1 MKEKAAIEITGLDE
15 IFAQALDAEN
25 MLCKYERFAEHV
37 ILACAM
43 PEIPRYTMHDETL
56 DGTPMPQAF
65 EVLDTLLVR
74 YRRMTAW
81 MRQNGIDPESVAGK
95 KDEEKK
101 KAN

>member
-1 MKEKAAIEITGLDE
+1 MKDKSAIEITGLDE

-37 ILACAM
+37 ILSCAM
-43 PEIPRYTMHDETL
+43 PEIPRYTIHDETL

-65 EVLDTLLVR
+65 EILDKLLVR

-81 MRQNGIDPESVAGK
+81 MRTNGIDPESVVGESGK
-95 KDEEKK
+95 NKS
-101 KAN
+101 

>member
-1 MKEKAAIEITGLDE
+1 MKDKPTIETTGLDE

-43 PEIPRYTMHDETL
+43 PEIPRYTMHDETV
-56 DGTPMPQAF
+56 DATPMPQAF
-65 EVLDTLLVR
+65 EMLDTLLVR

-81 MRQNGIDPESVAGK
+81 MRTNGIDPESVAGK
-95 KDEEKK
+95 KDDEKK
-101 KAN
+101 AAN

>member
-1 MKEKAAIEITGLDE
+1 MKDKSAIEITGLDE

-43 PEIPRYTMHDETL
+43 PEIPRYTMHDETV
-56 DGTPMPQAF
+56 DATPMPQAF
-65 EVLDTLLVR
+65 ETLDTLLVR